1 MAWWEWLLLLWV
13 GGTAGLAALLALVV
27 FGQEAVSR
35 LVRRGG
41 ADVGADVGA
50 GPVAIDITDQRAAGV
65 ERPRESEAAPEP
77 CS

>member
-41 ADVGADVGA
+41 ADVGA